1 MLFKIFR
8 KNHTTANVEL
18 KDNNQ
23 LSALKL
29 AAEKTAD
36 EFGLDAQTVQSSLFA
51 SAAQE
56 PTILNDCVVYM
67 FVTSDKKH
75 KAHSMTLTFKNPIVW
90 GNDRIPVDYMIVGV
104 LPDGAG
110 QEDAD
115 QLREHITDKVNEN
128 ADKLD
133 DIRFNDSELN
143 KLNQSF
149 TE

>member
-8 KNHTTANVEL
+8 KNHTTANIEL

-23 LSALKL
+23 LGALKL

-56 PTILNDCVVYM
+56 PTILNNRVVYM

-75 KAHSMTLTFKNPIVW
+75 KAHSMTLTFKDPIAW
-90 GNDRIPVDYMIVGV
+90 GNDKVPVDYMIVGV
-104 LPDGAG
+104 LPDGTG

-115 QLREHITDKVNEN
+115 QLKNHIADKVNEN

-143 KLNQSF
+143 KFNQSF
-149 TE
+149 TD